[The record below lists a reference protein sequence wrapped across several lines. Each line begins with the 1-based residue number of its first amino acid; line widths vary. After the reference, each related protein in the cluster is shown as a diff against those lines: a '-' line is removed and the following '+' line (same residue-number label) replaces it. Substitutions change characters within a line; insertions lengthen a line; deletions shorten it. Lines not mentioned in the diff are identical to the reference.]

1 MNRSTQA
8 TPVELTTRPQLLHRN
23 ERCAKRRRRRTLA
36 GFLLVSHV
44 LGFASSLHA
53 LMDTRTPQGAIAWV
67 VALNTVP
74 YLSVPAYWVFGR
86 TKFQGYVI
94 SRRDLDSE
102 LAAAL
107 GDTTHALHPFRSH
120 AIGEPHR
127 FGALEAL
134 AKGHFL
140 SGNRLQLLIDGE
152 ATFSSLFEGIE
163 SARQYILVQTYI
175 LRDDEVG
182 RALQNRLIEQ
192 AEAGLDVYL
201 LYDEI
206 GSYALPNSYVREL
219 TDAGVNV
226 HRFHS
231 TRGSGN
237 RFQLNF
243 RNHRKVLV
251 TDGAHGWLGG
261 FNIGV
266 EYMGKDTN
274 IGAWRD
280 THLRLDGPAALNLQ
294 LSFVEDWY
302 WATGEILELP
312 WSPVMA
318 EGNAAVLVLPSGPA
332 DRFDTAS
339 LMVQQLIHA
348 ARQRIWISSPYFV
361 PDEGVQGMLK
371 LAALSGVDVR
381 ILIPE
386 EPDNA
391 LLYFAA
397 YAFIGPLLDAGVK
410 VHRYQ
415 DGFLHGKAILVDD
428 HTAAI
433 TTVNLDNRSF
443 RLNFEISA
451 IVADHDFAGAVE
463 SMFRDDFLRSRAMLA
478 SKVDEKPFWFRVA
491 SRAAYMLAPVL

>member
-1 MNRSTQA
+1 MTAKLKDGEQSQQPADQR
-8 TPVELTTRPQLLHRN
+8 LRPRK
-23 ERCAKRRRRRTLA
+23 RGRRRLLL
-36 GFLLVSHV
+36 GFLLFSHA
-44 LGFASSLHA
+44 LGFVSSLHA
-53 LMDTRTPQGAIAWV
+53 LMDTRTPQGTVAWI
-67 VALNTVP
+67 VALNTIP
-74 YLSVPAYWVFGR
+74 YVSVPVYWVFGR

-102 LAAAL
+102 LAASL
-107 GDTTHALHPFRSH
+107 GDTRKALRSFRSQ
-120 AIGEPHR
+120 ATDDPHR

-134 AKGHFL
+134 AKSHFL
-140 SGNRLQLLIDGE
+140 FDNHLQILVDGE
-152 ATFSSLFEGIE
+152 AAFNSLFQGIAA
-163 SARQYILVQTYI
+163 ARQYVLVQTYI

-182 RALQNRLIEQ
+182 RALQDRLIEQ
-192 AEAGLDVYL
+192 AEAGLAVYL

-206 GSYALPNSYVREL
+206 GSYALPNAYVEKL
-219 TDAGVNV
+219 ADAGVSV

-237 RFQLNF
+237 RFQFNF
-243 RNHRKVLV
+243 RNHRKLLV

-261 FNIGV
+261 FNIAS
-266 EYMGKDTN
+266 EYLGTDAR

-280 THLRLDGPAALNLQ
+280 THLRVDGPAALNLQ
-294 LSFVEDWY
+294 HSFVEDWY

-312 WSPVMA
+312 WNPAAS
-318 EGNAAVLVLPSGPA
+318 EGDAAVLILPSGPA

-339 LMVQQLIHA
+339 LMVQQLIHS

-386 EPDNA
+386 KPDNA
-391 LLYFAA
+391 LLYYAA
-397 YAFIGPLLDAGVK
+397 YAFVGPMLDAGVK

-415 DGFLHGKAILVDD
+415 AGFLHGKAILVDD

-451 IVADHDFAGAVE
+451 IVNDQTFAMEVGE
-463 SMFRDDFLRSRAMLA
+463 MFEEDFLRSREMAA
-478 SKVDEKPFWFRVA
+478 GEVDEKPFWFRVA
-491 SRAAYMLAPVL
+491 SRAAYLMAPVL